1 MKITEGSL
9 LDHYPN
15 NFSEILDIIKI
26 MKIYENR
33 QILFVKLSLLKSSDA
48 RDLPIFLLLN
58 NFLAKFVAR
67 SSEPA

>member
-1 MKITEGSL
+1 
-9 LDHYPN
+9 
-15 NFSEILDIIKI
+15 